1 MMNKVGR
8 AEMLTNIPARE
19 DLKNVL
25 ESAGF
30 EVLEAEERLSNVQ
43 ATQFS
48 NLAAM
53 LTEVVVGLSEEEK
66 PN

>member
-1 MMNKVGR
+1 MI
-8 AEMLTNIPARE
+8 TNIPARE

-43 ATQFS
+43 VTQFS